1 MRRLISQMV
10 QIATVNRESRCG
22 TKILLVA
29 VLLLLL
35 VVSRGIIDRDRM
47 RLVCRWLFL
56 DISAD
61 LILIGRNRRG
71 EMDFSTR
78 QRCRCPAII
87 VVCGSGSGSGS
98 GIIIVAAAIIGRR
111 SMESQQSFFA
121 TTNAIPFS
129 LFEDES
135 YNSCC
140 D

>member
-29 VLLLLL
+29 VVLLLLL

-61 LILIGRNRRG
+61 LILVGRNRRG

-87 VVCGSGSGSGS
+87 VVCGSGSGS

>member
-61 LILIGRNRRG
+61 LILVGRNRRG

-87 VVCGSGSGSGS
+87 VVCGSGCGS

>member
-61 LILIGRNRRG
+61 LILVRRNRRG

-87 VVCGSGSGSGS
+87 VVCGSGSGS

>member
-61 LILIGRNRRG
+61 LILVGRNRRG

-87 VVCGSGSGSGS
+87 VVCGSGSGSG
-98 GIIIVAAAIIGRR
+98 INIVAAAIIGRR

>member
-1 MRRLISQMV
+1 M
-10 QIATVNRESRCG
+10 
-22 TKILLVA
+22 
-29 VLLLLL
+29 
-35 VVSRGIIDRDRM
+35 
-47 RLVCRWLFL
+47 
-56 DISAD
+56 D
-61 LILIGRNRRG
+61 L
-71 EMDFSTR
+71 STR

-87 VVCGSGSGSGS
+87 VVCGSGR
-98 GIIIVAAAIIGRR
+98 GIVIVAAAIIGRR

>member
-29 VLLLLL
+29 VVLLLLL

-61 LILIGRNRRG
+61 LILVGRNRRG

-87 VVCGSGSGSGS
+87 VVCGSGSGSG
-98 GIIIVAAAIIGRR
+98 INIVAAAIIGRR